1 MGRGETRGSVS
12 ESMRRKK
19 KQREGRKN
27 ERAYHKR
34 ETAPKKKKSFPW
46 LQRLKNNII
55 FIGNVMHERERLFSN
70 FFFLENNL

>member
-1 MGRGETRGSVS
+1 
-12 ESMRRKK
+12 MRRKK

-27 ERAYHKR
+27 ERAYRKR
-34 ETAPKKKKSFPW
+34 ETAPKKKKKSFPW

>member
-27 ERAYHKR
+27 ERAYRKR
-34 ETAPKKKKSFPW
+34 ETAPKKKKKVSHGY
-46 LQRLKNNII
+46 R
-55 FIGNVMHERERLFSN
+55 G
-70 FFFLENNL
+70 

>member
-34 ETAPKKKKSFPW
+34 ETAPKKKKFPMATEA
-46 LQRLKNNII
+46 K
-55 FIGNVMHERERLFSN
+55 E
-70 FFFLENNL
+70 